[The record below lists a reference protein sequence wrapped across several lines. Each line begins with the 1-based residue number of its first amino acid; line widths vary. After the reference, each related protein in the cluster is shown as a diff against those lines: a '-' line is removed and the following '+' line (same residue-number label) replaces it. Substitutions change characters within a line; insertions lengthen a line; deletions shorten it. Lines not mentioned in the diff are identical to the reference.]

1 MTLRANRSR
10 FAAIALTL
18 AIAVVLAANAR
29 ADTAGSVDI
38 TVLDASTGKPVPLA
52 RVVFY
57 DCASITG
64 YTDER
69 GVARFDSIPAGEC
82 RVQVIKRNYKPA
94 VSAAFAIDPVRVT
107 FATVRLAGNT
117 LKTISSVT
125 VTSSSRLSPTD
136 LDATSPQA
144 LLHTSLGDA
153 LGDLADVLPSD
164 AGLSI
169 DGRDV
174 TQTGVTVDGVPVSGS
189 NGLSGVNADLF
200 GGASVSGSP
209 SNGNLGGS
217 IGLYSLVPTLAF
229 ESDLKLAYATGD
241 SSSLRFAERGS
252 AGVMGLVYA
261 HAARG
266 VNAPINGLVFPDAS
280 GLTYAHSAQSYSN
293 GDLLKIRLPFSLG
306 HSLTATF
313 FTNNSVSDAY
323 CARISGPL
331 ACGFGPGNSS
341 ASRSSQAVLAY
352 ANHFGAVNFQLSGFS
367 GTSYFGSDFSHRL
380 VNGILSPSASA
391 SQSRVTGFTFF
402 ADAPAGERHDATLFV
417 QQLAFHDTSSQN
429 NPLFPAGISAT
440 SSSTFTSLRLA
451 DSYHA
456 DSRTTIAIGFGSQR
470 SSGAP
475 ANIAADLGVI
485 WRANANDTFRAGYST
500 GAQGANFYAQ
510 QFFSDPQSLSYNC
523 GAQAVVGSGPGD
535 AQGPQD
541 TSSAN
546 VSWEHRLRNGR
557 AFASAYREVQ
567 HGALAQTIVNATSL
581 VSQFPSGYLTQIA
594 AFAQTPAGC
603 GPNSA
608 LIFPADLYLRTSV
621 SGLDRTYEG
630 GTIGI
635 ALANNHG
642 IQIAPYLAFERA
654 TLGATADPRI
664 SNPASIYRAGQ
675 QLPNVPFSR
684 WGFVA
689 DYKPPRAA
697 WEALFDVQH
706 VSSNNPSNLPAY
718 TTLAAGV
725 SVSTPVGSFSLVGTN
740 LTNQFSGNFA
750 SPANAVA
757 LPTVGGGSFPTIAQP
772 LAPRSFALLYSSRIG
787 RLGAGNH
794 GAEST
799 AISQQTSVSFSVKT
813 SLFPKTPPA
822 SPFEIQASNP
832 SCTAEVARQ
841 MQQDFSGLAA
851 FVSDLEK
858 RKSNGLYPATAVPPV
873 VPDMLV
879 KYVRVGT
886 SYALEL
892 LPRGRVGVVGLLT
905 CADIHAGTAAELAA
919 LHLYEPV
926 QLGPDQP
933 IPMLFQPRAGLYAY
947 IAPQFMLDFGTPKPL
962 PKMPPANPFAITSTC
977 TSADKPLATA
987 VVDDVR
993 GYLAAN
999 PKPQKS
1005 TAYDW
1010 GAIIP
1015 HQTAR
1020 GWYLELALD
1029 DVFASNGLHRCLSI
1043 FRANDGELLAAG
1055 GAGTPLPAVNYDP
1068 RFGFYIYT
1076 QSVIK
1081 FKQPQ

>member
-1 MTLRANRSR
+1 MATA
-10 FAAIALTL
+10 FA
-18 AIAVVLAANAR
+18 VPAR

-38 TVLDASTGKPVPLA
+38 TVLDASTAKPIPLA

-57 DCASITG
+57 DCASVTG
-64 YTDER
+64 YSDEH
-69 GVARFDSIPAGEC
+69 GIARFDAIPAGEC

-94 VSAAFAIDPVRVT
+94 VSAPFAIDPVRVT
-107 FATVRLAGNT
+107 FATVRLAGNS
-117 LKTISSVT
+117 LKTIGSVT

-136 LDATSPQA
+136 LDASSPQA

-153 LGDLADVLPSD
+153 LGDLSDVLPSD

-169 DGRDV
+169 DGRDA
-174 TQTGVTVDGVPVSGS
+174 TQTGVSVDGVPVAGS

-209 SNGNLGGS
+209 ANGSLGGN

-229 ESDLKLAYATGD
+229 ESDLKLAYASFD

-261 HAARG
+261 HASRG
-266 VNAPINGLVFPDAS
+266 VNAPFNGLVFPDAS

-293 GDLLKIRLPFSLG
+293 GDLLKVRLPFSLG

-313 FTNNSVSDAY
+313 FTNNSTSDAY

-331 ACGFGPGNSS
+331 PCGFGPGNGSS
-341 ASRSSQAVLAY
+341 SRSSQAVLAY
-352 ANHFGAVNFQLSGFS
+352 ANHFGAVNFQLSGFN
-367 GTSYFGSDFSHRL
+367 GTSYFGTDFSHRML
-380 VNGILSPSASA
+380 NGVVSPSASS
-391 SQSRVTGFTFF
+391 SQSRVSGFNFF
-402 ADAPAGERHDATLFV
+402 AEAPAGERHDLTLFA
-417 QQLAFHDTSSQN
+417 QQIAFHDLTAQT
-429 NPLFPAGISAT
+429 NPLFPAGISAAST
-440 SSSTFTSLRLA
+440 SAFMNLRVG

-456 DSRTTIAIGFGSQR
+456 DSRTTIALGFGSQR

-475 ANIAADLGVI
+475 ANIAADLGI
-485 WRANANDTFRAGYST
+485 TWHANAADTFRGTYST
-500 GAQGANFYAQ
+500 GSQGANFYAQ
-510 QFFSDPQSLSYNC
+510 QFFSDPQSLVYNC
-523 GAQAVVGSGPGD
+523 SAQTVIGGGPGD

-546 VSWEHRLRNGR
+546 LSWEHRLRNGR
-557 AFASAYREVQ
+557 TFVSAYREVQ
-567 HGALAQTIVNATSL
+567 HGALAQTIVNGASFAG
-581 VSQFPSGYLTQIA
+581 QFPSGYLAQIA

-603 GPNSA
+603 GPASA
-608 LIFPADLYLRTSV
+608 LVFPNDLYLRTNV

-630 GTIGI
+630 GTIGVEI
-635 ALANNHG
+635 ANGHG
-642 IQIAPYLAFERA
+642 IQFAPYIAFERA
-654 TLGATADPRI
+654 TLGATNDPRI
-664 SNPASIYRAGQ
+664 ANPSSIYRAGQ

-697 WEALFDVQH
+697 WEALLDIQH
-706 VSSNNPSNLPAY
+706 VSNNNPSNLPAY
-718 TTLAAGV
+718 TTVAAGL

-750 SPANAVA
+750 SPVNAVA

-794 GAEST
+794 GAETT
-799 AISQQTSVSFSVKT
+799 AISQQTSVSFGIKT
-813 SLFPKTPPA
+813 SLFPKTPPVA
-822 SPFEIQASNP
+822 PFEIQASNP
-832 SCTAEVARQ
+832 ACTAEVAQQ
-841 MQQDFSGLAA
+841 MQKDFSGLST
-851 FVSDLEK
+851 FISDLEK

-873 VPDMLV
+873 VPDMVV

-892 LPRGRVGVVGLLT
+892 APHGRAGVIGLLT

-926 QLGPDQP
+926 QLGPEQP
-933 IPMLFQPRAGLYAY
+933 VPMLFQPRVGLYAY
-947 IAPQFMLDFGTPKPL
+947 IAPQFALDFGKPKPL
-962 PKMPPANPFAITSTC
+962 PKLPPSNPFAISSTC
-977 TSADKPLATA
+977 TSADRPLASA

-993 GYLAAN
+993 SYLAAN
-999 PKPQKS
+999 VKPQKPA
-1005 TAYDW
+1005 TYDW
-1010 GAIIP
+1010 GALIP

-1020 GWYLELALD
+1020 GWYLELAFD
-1029 DVFASNGLHRCLSI
+1029 DVFASNGLQRCVPI
-1043 FRANDGELLAAG
+1043 FRAIANELIAAG

-1068 RFGFYIYT
+1068 RYGFYIYT
-1076 QSVIK
+1076 QGVVKIR
-1081 FKQPQ
+1081 Q

>member
-1 MTLRANRSR
+1 MGT
-10 FAAIALTL
+10 
-18 AIAVVLAANAR
+18 
-29 ADTAGSVDI
+29 VDI
-38 TVLDASTGKPVPLA
+38 TVLDIATGKPIPLA

-57 DCASITG
+57 DCASVTG
-64 YTDER
+64 YSDER
-69 GVARFDSIPAGEC
+69 GIARFDSIPAGEC

-94 VSAAFAIDPVRVT
+94 VSAPFAIDPVRVT

-117 LKTISSVT
+117 LKTIGSVT

-136 LDATSPQA
+136 LDASSPQA
-144 LLHTSLGDA
+144 LLHTSLADA
-153 LGDLADVLPSD
+153 LGDLSDVLPSD

-169 DGRDV
+169 DGHDA
-174 TQTGVTVDGVPVSGS
+174 TQTGVTVDGVPVAGS

-209 SNGNLGGS
+209 ANGNLGGS

-229 ESDLKLAYATGD
+229 ESDLKLAYATKD

-252 AGVMGLVYA
+252 AGVLGLVYA
-261 HAARG
+261 HASRG

-293 GDLLKIRLPFSLG
+293 GDFLKLRVPFSLG

-341 ASRSSQAVLAY
+341 SSRSSQAALAY
-352 ANHFGAVNFQLSGFS
+352 ANHIGALNFQLSGFS
-367 GTSYFGSDFSHRL
+367 GTSYFSSDFSHRV
-380 VNGILSPSASA
+380 VNGALSPSASS
-391 SQSRVTGFTFF
+391 SQSRVSGFNFF
-402 ADAPAGERHDATLFV
+402 AEAPAGDRHDLTLFA
-417 QQLAFHDTSSQN
+417 QQIVFHDTTSQN

-440 SSSTFTSLRLA
+440 SSSTFNTLRLA

-456 DSRTTIAIGFGSQR
+456 DSRTTIALGFGSQR
-470 SSGAP
+470 SSGNP
-475 ANIAADLGVI
+475 AQVTADLGI
-485 WRANANDTFRAGYST
+485 TWRANANDTFRGGYST
-500 GAQGANFYAQ
+500 GSQGANFIAQ
-510 QFFSDPQSLSYNC
+510 QFLSDPQSLLYNC
-523 GAQAVVGSGPGD
+523 GAQTVVGTGPGD
-535 AQGPQD
+535 AQGPQG
-541 TSSAN
+541 TISAN
-546 VSWEHRLRNGR
+546 LSWEHRLRNGR
-557 AFASAYREVQ
+557 AFITGYREVQ

-581 VSQFPSGYLTQIA
+581 AGQFPSGYLTQIA

-603 GPNSA
+603 GPTSA
-608 LIFPADLYLRTSV
+608 LVFPADLYLRTAV
-621 SGLDRTYEG
+621 SGLNRTYEG
-630 GTIGI
+630 GTIGV
-635 ALANNHG
+635 ALANGHG
-642 IQIAPYLAFERA
+642 LQVAPYIAFERA
-654 TLGATADPRI
+654 TLGATSDPRI
-664 SNPASIYRAGQ
+664 ANPSSIYRAGQ

-697 WEALFDVQH
+697 WEALLDVQH

-718 TTLAAGV
+718 TTLAAGL
-725 SVSTPVGSFSLVGTN
+725 SVSTPAGSFSLVGTN

-750 SPANAVA
+750 SPVNAVPF
-757 LPTVGGGSFPTIAQP
+757 PTVGGASFPTIAQP

-799 AISQQTSVSFSVKT
+799 AISQQTSLSFSVHT
-813 SLFPKTPPA
+813 SLFPKTPPTA
-822 SPFEIQASNP
+822 PFDIQASNP
-832 SCTAEVARQ
+832 ACTVEVARQ
-841 MQQDFSGLAA
+841 MQTDFSGLAA

-858 RKSNGLYPATAVPPV
+858 RKSNGLYPATAIAPS

-886 SYALEL
+886 SYALEI
-892 LPRGRVGVVGLLT
+892 LPRGRAGVVGLLT
-905 CADIHAGTAAELAA
+905 CADIHAGTAAELSA

-926 QLGPDQP
+926 QLGPEQP

-947 IAPQFMLDFGTPKPL
+947 IAPQFTLDFGTPKPL
-962 PKMPPANPFAITSTC
+962 PKMPPSNPFAIASTC

-993 GYLAAN
+993 SYLAAN
-999 PKPQKS
+999 PKPKNS
-1005 TAYDW
+1005 ATYDW
-1010 GAIIP
+1010 GALIP

-1029 DVFASNGLHRCLSI
+1029 DVFASNGLHRCVSI
-1043 FRANDGELLAAG
+1043 FRANADELLAAG

-1076 QSVIK
+1076 QGVVKIK
-1081 FKQPQ
+1081 QTQ